1 MWLSG
6 ANAVAVKACGAGVA
20 EMRRQQTSV
29 TKQAARFWSGTWLA
43 GTKPQPKPK
52 RRRRACIIR
61 RLRWLA
67 AGQLFG
73 GLRSKVGQ
81 RPECQSL

>member
-6 ANAVAVKACGAGVA
+6 ANAVAGKACGAGVA

-61 RLRWLA
+61 RFAVAGSGSAVRRLA
-67 AGQLFG
+67 L
-73 GLRSKVGQ
+73 
-81 RPECQSL
+81 

>member
-6 ANAVAVKACGAGVA
+6 ANAVAGKACGAGVA

-43 GTKPQPKPK
+43 PSPSQSRSAAAEPASSGD
-52 RRRRACIIR
+52 
-61 RLRWLA
+61 LRWLA